1 MRFVTFLTQHKK
13 LLWGVLQENN
23 VIATIDQTEY
33 VSLLDVIRGGDRAV
47 HDISQN
53 LQNESNRCHYRIDD
67 VSILPPHILPKNM
80 MCIGKNYIEHALE
93 MTDQDPESVPKYPV
107 IFTKPSSA
115 LIGHL
120 GMIDSTAGGTEA
132 LDYEGELA
140 VIIGKKGKNISR
152 EEAFDYVFGYSIVND
167 VTARD
172 LQKQHQQFYKG
183 KSLDTF
189 APFGPCIVHKSEIND
204 PHQLSIKT
212 TVNDELRQN
221 GSTNDMIFKID
232 ELIEVLSNGMTL
244 EPGDV
249 IATGTPSGVGK
260 GFKPPK
266 YLNKGDIV
274 AITIDRIGTLINK
287 VN

>member
-1 MRFVTFLTQHKK
+1 MRFVTFITQHHKP
-13 LLWGVLQENN
+13 LWGVLQENN
-23 VIATIDQTEY
+23 VITTIDQTEY
-33 VSLLDVIRGGDRAV
+33 VSLLDVINTGDKAV
-47 HDISQN
+47 QKISQN
-53 LQNESNRCHYRIDD
+53 LQNESKRSRYRIDD
-67 VSILPPHILPKNM
+67 VTILPPHIPPKNM

-93 MTDQDPESVPKYPV
+93 MTNQDPTSVPKYPV
-107 IFTKPSSA
+107 IFTKPSTA
-115 LIGHL
+115 LAGHL
-120 GMIDSTAGGTEA
+120 SMIDSTAGGTEA

-140 VIIGKKGKNISR
+140 VIIGKKGKNIRR

-167 VTARD
+167 ITARD

-189 APFGPCIVHKSEIND
+189 APFGPCVVHKSQIKN
-204 PHQLSIKT
+204 PHHLTIKT
-212 TVNDELRQN
+212 TVNNELRQN

-232 ELIEVLSNGMTL
+232 ELIEVLSDGMTL

-260 GFKPPK
+260 GFNPPK
-266 YLNKGDIV
+266 YLNKGDTV
-274 AITIDRIGTLINK
+274 AITIEGIGTLINK